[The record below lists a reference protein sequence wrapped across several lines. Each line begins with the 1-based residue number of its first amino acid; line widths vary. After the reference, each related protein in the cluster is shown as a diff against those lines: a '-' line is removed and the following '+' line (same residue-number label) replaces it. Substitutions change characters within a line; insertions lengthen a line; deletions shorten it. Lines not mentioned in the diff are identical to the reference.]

1 MSADNGIYVLVT
13 IRNRRMEGRATVKS
27 APYKVYR
34 IAYAN
39 AIDNLDY
46 YKEEQPYNV
55 GCYLKE
61 IWGNSIVYNSHQE
74 ALLEAHK
81 LAAKFDNLEYGVSTI
96 ETDYKMY
103 GD

>member
-1 MSADNGIYVLVT
+1 MSSDNGVYVLVT
-13 IRNRRMEGRATVKS
+13 IRNRRMEGCASVKS
-27 APYKVYR
+27 EPYKVYR
-34 IAYAN
+34 IAYAQ
-39 AIDNLDY
+39 AIDNLEY

-61 IWGNSIVYNSHQE
+61 IWGNSIVYHSQQE

-81 LAAKFDNLEYGVSTI
+81 LAAKFDYLEYGVKTI
-96 ETDYKMY
+96 ETEYKMY